1 MKRIGVFVCHCGINI
16 ASTVD
21 IERVLKEI
29 SEYPGVA
36 YAADYKYM
44 CSEPG
49 QGLLTQ
55 KIETEKLDGVV
66 IAACSPTMHETTFR
80 KASAKAGLNPYL
92 CEIANIRE
100 QNSWVHKDI
109 DAATEKAVEIIAS
122 IIEKARGDEPLE
134 QLSVPITRKALVIGG
149 GIAGMQAALDI
160 ADGGYKVT
168 IVEKD
173 PSLGGRM
180 AQLSETFPT
189 LDCSSCILTPKLVEV
204 GQHPNIEILASSVV
218 EDVKGYIGNFNV
230 RIKRLATGVDPY
242 KCNGCGL
249 CAEKCPVKTPSEF
262 EHGLGM
268 RPAIYS
274 PFPQAVPN
282 KPVIDREHCL
292 HYTKGTCGI
301 CQKICPVGAV
311 DYDRGEEIIEKEFGA
326 IVVATGYDLLPM
338 EEIGEYGA
346 GKLKNVITGL
356 QFERLLSA
364 SGPTAGKVR
373 RPSDGKEPKEV
384 VFIQCAGS
392 RDPECGMAYCSKVC
406 CMYSA
411 KHAMLYKHRVH
422 DGQPYIFYID
432 IRSAGKGYEEFVQ
445 RAMEEDGV
453 FYLRGKV
460 SKIFEEDDKVIVWGT
475 DTLAGQEVE
484 IAADLV
490 VLAMAMVPS
499 KGTKVIAEILRVST
513 DAYGFI
519 NEAHPKLRPVESLTQ
534 GVFLAGCAQ
543 APKDIPETV
552 AQASG
557 AASKVLSLFSREELL
572 HDPTVAGVDEEICT
586 GCGLCVSLCPYDA
599 REIDEK
605 AGVAKINEILCQGC
619 GACASGCPSG
629 ACQQRNFSQKQYLAM
644 VDTVL

>member
-16 ASTVD
+16 AATVD
-21 IERVLKEI
+21 IERVVKEI
-29 SEYPGVA
+29 SSYPGVV
-36 YAADYKYM
+36 YASDYKYM

-49 QGLLTQ
+49 QSLLTD
-55 KIETEKLDGVV
+55 KIKSEKLDGVV
-66 IAACSPTMHETTFR
+66 VAACSPTMHETTFR
-80 KASAKAGLNPYL
+80 LASSKAGLNPYL
-92 CEIANIRE
+92 CESANIRE
-100 QNSWVHKDI
+100 QDSWVHNDI
-109 DAATEKAVEIIAS
+109 DAATEKAIQIISS
-122 IIEKARGDEPLE
+122 IIEKVRGDEPLE
-134 QLSVPITRKALVIGG
+134 QLSVPITKQALVIGG

-160 ADGGYKVT
+160 ANGGYKV
-168 IVEKD
+168 ILVEKE
-173 PSLGGRM
+173 PTIGGRM

-189 LDCSSCILTPKLVEV
+189 LDCSSCILTPKMVEV

-218 EDVKGYIGNFNV
+218 QDVKGYIGNFTIS
-230 RIKRLATGVDPY
+230 IKRMATGVDPY

-249 CAEKCPVKTPSEF
+249 CSEKCPVKTPSEF
-262 EHGLGM
+262 ELGLGM

-274 PFPQAVPN
+274 PFPQAIPN
-282 KPVIDREHCL
+282 KPIIDKEHCL

-311 DYDRGEEIIEKEFGA
+311 DYDRGEEFMEKKIGA

-338 EEIGEYGA
+338 SAIGEYGA

-392 RDPECGMAYCSKVC
+392 RDPEHAMAYCSKVC

-445 RAMEEDGV
+445 RAMEDDGV
-453 FYLRGKV
+453 FYIRGKV
-460 SKIFEEDDKVIVWGT
+460 SKVFEEGDKVIVWGV
-475 DTLAGQEVE
+475 DTLTGREIE

-499 KGTKVIAEILRVST
+499 YGTKVIADIMRVPT

-552 AQASG
+552 AQAG
-557 AASKVLSLFSREELL
+557 AAASKVLSLFSREELL
-572 HDPTVAGVDEEICT
+572 HDPTVAVVDEEICT
-586 GCGLCVSLCPYDA
+586 GCGMCVSLCPYEA
-599 REIDEK
+599 RELDEK
-605 AGVAKINEILCQGC
+605 TKVAKVNEILCQSC
-619 GACASGCPSG
+619 GACVSGCPSG
-629 ACQQRNFSQKQYLAM
+629 ATSQRNFSQKQYLAM
-644 VDTVL
+644 LDSVL